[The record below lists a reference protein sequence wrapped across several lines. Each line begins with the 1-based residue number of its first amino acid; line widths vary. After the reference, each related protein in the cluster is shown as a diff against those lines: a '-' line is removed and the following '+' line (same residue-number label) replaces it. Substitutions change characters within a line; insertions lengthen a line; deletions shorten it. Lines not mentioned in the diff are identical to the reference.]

1 MNLLRSH
8 WVPMGVAV
16 LLGCL
21 FVCPA
26 SAHAQTFVELGGGW
40 NYFGST
46 TTGASNFDGSN
57 FRASIGWQVAPK
69 FRWRIDAS
77 TYQFDRNRGG
87 VTPIYPCPP
96 FGCGG
101 DQSERV
107 NGLSVNGMVS
117 LDSRGILYVNGGA
130 GLYSVTLETT
140 DWRAGLSAGVGIA
153 VPVASQLRV
162 VLEARYTGLL
172 GTTFG
177 PRGLVPITIGF
188 RY

>member
-8 WVPMGVAV
+8 WSTMGVAV
-16 LLGCL
+16 WLGCL

-26 SAHAQTFVELGGGW
+26 PAHAQSFVELGGGW

-46 TTGASNFDGSN
+46 NSGASPFNGSN

-69 FRWRIDAS
+69 FRWRIDAT
-77 TYQFDRNRGG
+77 TYQFDRNQGG
-87 VTPIYPCPP
+87 VTPVYPCPS

-107 NGLSVNGMVS
+107 NGLSANGLVS
-117 LDSRGILYVNGGA
+117 LDSRGILYVTGGA

-140 DWRAGLSAGVGIA
+140 DWRAGVSVGAGIA

-162 VLEARYTGLL
+162 VVETRLHRLIGAVY
-172 GTTFG
+172 G
-177 PRGLVPITIGF
+177 PQWLMPITIGF

>member
-8 WVPMGVAV
+8 WSTMGVAV
-16 LLGCL
+16 WLGCL

-26 SAHAQTFVELGGGW
+26 PAHAQSFVELGGGW

-46 TTGASNFDGSN
+46 NSGASPFNGSN

-69 FRWRIDAS
+69 FRWRIDAT
-77 TYQFDRNRGG
+77 TYQFDRNQGG
-87 VTPIYPCPP
+87 VTPVYPCPS

-107 NGLSVNGMVS
+107 NGLSANGLVS
-117 LDSRGILYVNGGA
+117 LDSRGILYVTGGA

-140 DWRAGLSAGVGIA
+140 DWRAGVSVGAGIA

-162 VLEARYTGLL
+162 VVETRLHRLIGAVY
-172 GTTFG
+172 G
-177 PRGLVPITIGF
+177 PQWLMPITIGF
-188 RY
+188 RF